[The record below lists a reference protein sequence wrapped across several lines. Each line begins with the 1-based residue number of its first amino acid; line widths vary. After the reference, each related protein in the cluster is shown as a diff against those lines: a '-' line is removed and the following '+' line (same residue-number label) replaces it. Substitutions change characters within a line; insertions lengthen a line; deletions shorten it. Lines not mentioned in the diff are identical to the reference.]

1 MNKQFKIVLLVC
13 SVCLLS
19 ACTKDAD
26 PVPASE
32 TPRLE
37 DIIAGNYWSE
47 SIHFMSYNK
56 GYRPKIEESD
66 EDIIS
71 GFDLMGGHA
80 RADQTTLD
88 KIYVEK
94 DTRKVWRYM
103 KDKYGGYVGHYR
115 NSYTIRYDD
124 VNQCIRIL
132 SPFDSLA
139 FMNAVAGSEMQV
151 VKILEDEIV
160 FDAPL
165 KPFIEDNWLLNR
177 FNSEREYVGIRIH
190 WTKTDPN
197 ALQHSKPLD

>member
-1 MNKQFKIVLLVC
+1 
-13 SVCLLS
+13 
-19 ACTKDAD
+19 
-26 PVPASE
+26 
-32 TPRLE
+32 
-37 DIIAGNYWSE
+37 
-47 SIHFMSYNK
+47 
-56 GYRPKIEESD
+56 
-66 EDIIS
+66 
-71 GFDLMGGHA
+71 
-80 RADQTTLD
+80 
-88 KIYVEK
+88 
-94 DTRKVWRYM
+94 M

-139 FMNAVAGSEMQV
+139 FMNAVVGSEMQV
-151 VKILEDEIV
+151 VEILEDEIV

-177 FNSEREYVGIRIH
+177 FNSGRKYVGIRIH